1 MTVLAFFLAVAWKE
15 HADEVQATAAV
26 LIALGVIGRF
36 VVLPVVRFF
45 QRMERALGAVEEQLL
60 TNNGGSTLKDK
71 VEKIMRHLG
80 LEVKD
85 RKD

>member
-1 MTVLAFFLAVAWKE
+1 MSTVGFFLAVAWGE
-15 HADEVQATAAV
+15 HAEELKAVAAV
-26 LIALGVIGRF
+26 LVALGVIARY
-36 VVLPVVRFF
+36 VILPVMRFF
-45 QRMERALGAVEEQLL
+45 QRMERALSAVEEQLL